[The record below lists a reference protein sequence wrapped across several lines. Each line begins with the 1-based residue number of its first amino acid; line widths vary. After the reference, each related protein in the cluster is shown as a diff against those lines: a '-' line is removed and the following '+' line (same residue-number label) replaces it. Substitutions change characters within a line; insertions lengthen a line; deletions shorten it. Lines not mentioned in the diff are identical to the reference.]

1 MEVTKNREGAKL
13 TVSISGRLNTSTSP
27 KLEAILKDSLDGVQD
42 LVLDLANLEYIS
54 SAGLRVVL
62 SAQKTMNKQGSM
74 KVLNVKPEVYE
85 VFLMTGFVD
94 FLDIEQS

>member
-27 KLEAILKDSLDGVQD
+27 KLEAILKESLGGVND

-85 VFLMTGFVD
+85 VFMMTGFVD

>member
-27 KLEAILKDSLDGVQD
+27 KLEAILKESLDGVQD

>member
-1 MEVTKNREGAKL
+1 MEVTKKREDAKL

-27 KLEAILKDSLDGVQD
+27 KLEAILKESLGGVND

-85 VFLMTGFVD
+85 VFMMTGFVD